1 MSELRAPHSLGRIF
15 LSLFMLD
22 VLFMPY
28 LLPIPVPIS
37 GLLIPFWLLSTALR
51 VSARVWMPCLLGC
64 LTVSVSYFVGLYTI
78 VHDQDLYL
86 TRFVNAGILVY
97 MFLTFALAQ
106 EDAKGNAKVIMVVLQ
121 AYIAFSFIL
130 ALVFFVEPNL
140 YFSLRERW
148 TFNTEEV
155 YYSTLTVLVRYTGI
169 LSDPNNMAA
178 STSAIAAMLVFL
190 EPHRILR
197 NVGVLAMTAVI
208 LVATMSVTGLICFVV
223 LTGSFIFLSRFTEKF
238 SHNVVMRIVA
248 VAVLGIAAFGVYL
261 FIKDQLVLQLALE
274 RVSQSDPESRLSRW
288 LIVFDYD
295 KIVDSVILGDGGSIF
310 WEGRDYRPHNGHLYL
325 IFAFGISA
333 YVAFVWVFF
342 RYRRN
347 LGFTNFVFSVIM
359 FICFTVNV
367 GIYEHRF
374 SGIWVILA
382 ALYAEASRRRSLLS
396 SGERRSVARGRRS
409 HAVGSARAD
418 GRGQAALLN

>member
-1 MSELRAPHSLGRIF
+1 MGRIF
-15 LSLFMLD
+15 LGLFMLD

-37 GLLIPFWLLSTALR
+37 GLLIPFWLLSTGIR
-51 VSARVWMPCLLGC
+51 VSGKVWMPCLLGSF
-64 LTVSVSYFVGLYTI
+64 TVALSYFVGLYTI
-78 VHDQDLYL
+78 VHDQELYL

-97 MFLTFALAQ
+97 MFVTFALAQ
-106 EDAKGNAKVIMVVLQ
+106 EDAKGNSRIIVMMLQ
-121 AYIAFSFIL
+121 AYVALSFLL
-130 ALVFFVEPNL
+130 ALVFFLEPNV
-140 YFSLRERW
+140 YFSIREQW

-155 YYSTLTVLVRYTGI
+155 YYSALTVLVRYTGI

-178 STSAIAAMLVFL
+178 STSAVAAMLVFL
-190 EPHRILR
+190 EPRRILR
-197 NVGVLAMTAVI
+197 NVGVIAMTAVI
-208 LVATMSVTGLICFVV
+208 LVATMSVTGLVCFLV
-223 LTGSFIFLSRFTEKF
+223 LTGSYIFLSRFTERF
-238 SHNVVMRIVA
+238 SHNMVMRIVA
-248 VAVLGIAAFGVYL
+248 VAVLAIAAFGVYL

-274 RVSQSDPESRLSRW
+274 RVSQSDPESRFSRW

-295 KIVDSVILGDGGSIF
+295 KIVDSVLIGDGGSIF

-325 IFAFGISA
+325 IFAFGIFA

-342 RYRRN
+342 RCRRN
-347 LGFTNFVFSVIM
+347 LGITNFVFSVIM

-382 ALYAEASRRRSLLS
+382 ALYAEASRRRANLS
-396 SGERRSVARGRRS
+396 NEERRSTRARRSYAVGPSRAGGRGR
-409 HAVGSARAD
+409 
-418 GRGQAALLN
+418 AALLN